1 MTGLTVP
8 EQWTHHEID
17 ARFNYDAL
25 PGAQDGTLTDQQE
38 HSLRAGYEKL
48 NEVAHDELASRGEND
63 ADAQRAAIAA
73 VPAGLAVIKGAISSF
88 VGRKGS
94 AAALPARAD

>member
-63 ADAQRAAIAA
+63 TDAQRAVGSLYEALFHFTAYVA
-73 VPAGLAVIKGAISSF
+73 PENGAS
-88 VGRKGS
+88 
-94 AAALPARAD
+94 